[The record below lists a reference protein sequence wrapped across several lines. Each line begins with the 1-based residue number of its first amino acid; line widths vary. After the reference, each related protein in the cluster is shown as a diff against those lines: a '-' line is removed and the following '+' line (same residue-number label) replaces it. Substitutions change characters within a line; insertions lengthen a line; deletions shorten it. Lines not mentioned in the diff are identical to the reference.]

1 VRRATVV
8 IAVLLSLA
16 AAAVAVART
25 GSGTGTARAGAPAG
39 HVAASGRTPI
49 GHLWIVMMENTDWSD
64 VKGSGSAPYINKTL
78 LPAYAHAEN
87 YRAHMHNSLPNY
99 LLLEAGDA
107 MGQKG
112 KSPTP
117 TELRLGTTDHL
128 STYLS
133 RAGVRW
139 KSYRE
144 NLPGNGSTCPL
155 SDPGAP
161 YSADHNAPV
170 YFKDF
175 TGRTCIAHERPL
187 GELAR
192 DLAGRRPPQYS
203 FIVPNDY
210 HQGEKPDPEAGSNLI
225 RNADR
230 WLQGQ
235 IRTIQASAAY
245 RRDGAILV
253 LWDEGAACCDNPSG
267 LIAVSRFA
275 KRGYAS
281 RTAFSHPST
290 LRTIQDI
297 FGLRPYLRQAAH
309 ARNLQ
314 ELFRVNIRARP
325 RRG

>member
-1 VRRATVV
+1 MAVRRVAVV
-8 IAVLLSLA
+8 VAVVLCLLA
-16 AAAVAVART
+16 ATFAVA
-25 GSGTGTARAGAPAG
+25 GIELGDRAVSAPVRV
-39 HVAASGRTPI
+39 VAASSKTPI
-49 GHLWIVMMENTDWSD
+49 HHLWIVMMENTDWSAI
-64 VKGSGSAPYINKTL
+64 KGSESAPYINRTL
-78 LPAYAHAEN
+78 LPAFAHAEN

-107 MGQKG
+107 MGQEG
-112 KSPTP
+112 LSPKP

-144 NLPGNGSTCPL
+144 SLPGNGTTCPL

-175 TGRTCIAHERPL
+175 TGRACIAHERPL

-192 DLAGRRPPQYS
+192 DLAGRHTPQYS

-210 HQGEKPDPEAGSNLI
+210 HQGEKPDPAAGADLV

-230 WLQGQ
+230 WLQGE
-235 IRTIQASAAY
+235 IELIQHSAAY
-245 RRDGAILV
+245 RRDGAILA

-267 LIAVSRFA
+267 LIAVSRFS

-281 RTAFSHPST
+281 STAYSHPST
-290 LRTIQDI
+290 LRTVQDV
-297 FGLRPYLRQAAH
+297 FGLRPYLRQAGGAP
-309 ARNLQ
+309 NLQ
-314 ELFRVNIRARP
+314 DLFRVNLTARP
-325 RRG
+325 RG

>member
-8 IAVLLSLA
+8 IALMLSLA